1 MTGTITKQLDEAKA
15 FSMEHNS
22 MVEQLMNP
30 KFGPR
35 PSDQHTVMTNPIQ
48 QPVVRKEQIMA
59 MYEKGSQPMGASMM
73 MAERQKEAHIR
84 TVQLN
89 SGSIADKVTSARD
102 HYEEIP
108 VGAVFAQNEMIDSKG
123 VTSRGHT
130 KKRLSRQTRRSTGGV
145 MKTPWRMASWPRTM
159 LSLSMT
165 WPTSPSPPCRS
176 S

>member
-30 KFGPR
+30 KFGHR

-59 MYEKGSQPMGASMM
+59 VYDEGSQQMGASMM

-89 SGSIADKVTSARD
+89 SGSIADKITSARD

-130 KKRLSRQTRRSTGGV
+130 KKLPIKTKKKINRRGDEDAMEDGKLAKNNAFTEYDVANKSI
-145 MKTPWRMASWPRTM
+145 TPM
-159 LSLSMT
+159 
-165 WPTSPSPPCRS
+165 
-176 S
+176 